1 MSDLPP
7 ATIEAATPALSVM
20 MRNFSA
26 DDPGPGGWEPLLAQ
40 ARSADAAGIDRLVVA
55 DHVVFGEN
63 LEAYADPRSGGTA
76 GGKQPT
82 GPDGHWLEP
91 LTLLSVIAGSTR
103 SIRLQTGILIAA
115 LRRPAVLAKSLAT
128 LDVLSGGR
136 VDLGVGVGWQREEY
150 EAAGL
155 AYEGRG
161 GLLDHSLEVCRSLWT
176 ETTAAHE
183 SEHLSFE
190 RIHMMPKPVQRGG
203 VPVWVS
209 GRINANVLRRIVRHG
224 SGWIPW
230 GDDAKDPTVGIRRI
244 ADELAA
250 AGRSLDGFQ
259 VAGTLPI
266 HRTDDGVV
274 DLGATM
280 EAVPA
285 LVAAGVTDFR
295 AHVPVPVEREEALDA
310 LTPMV
315 QAFRRTVGR

>member
-128 LDVLSGGR
+128 ATLYQHGSRFAQALFDQQERAQRPAMLKQFALRDFYKALEYDDNLPR
-136 VDLGVGVGWQREEY
+136 V
-150 EAAGL
+150 
-155 AYEGRG
+155 
-161 GLLDHSLEVCRSLWT
+161 
-176 ETTAAHE
+176 
-183 SEHLSFE
+183 
-190 RIHMMPKPVQRGG
+190 HMMVARLEATNTGEQPKQESLAKG
-203 VPVWVS
+203 VRS
-209 GRINANVLRRIVRHG
+209 ANRAVELLRQQKPGQLHSR
-224 SGWIPW
+224 
-230 GDDAKDPTVGIRRI
+230 K
-244 ADELAA
+244 L
-250 AGRSLDGFQ
+250 RSFAEVAFQ
-259 VAGTLPI
+259 
-266 HRTDDGVV
+266 
-274 DLGATM
+274 
-280 EAVPA
+280 
-285 LVAAGVTDFR
+285 
-295 AHVPVPVEREEALDA
+295 
-310 LTPMV
+310 
-315 QAFRRTVGR
+315 